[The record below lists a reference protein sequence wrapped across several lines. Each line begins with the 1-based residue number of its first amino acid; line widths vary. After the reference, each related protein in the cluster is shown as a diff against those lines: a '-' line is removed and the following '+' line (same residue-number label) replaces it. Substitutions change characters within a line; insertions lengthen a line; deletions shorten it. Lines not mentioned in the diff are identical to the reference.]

1 MLDPL
6 RIAVVI
12 ASAVAYALSFP
23 PVGLGPLVLVAV
35 GGLIWALKGC
45 SQGMA
50 FVCGLVWGVL
60 AFGIGLS
67 WFWNIFHVMALPLWG
82 VLALFPAVFGALVA
96 LARQRGLQGV
106 KLALYIALA
115 WTGTDFV
122 RCEIMPLRLP
132 WLHVGLALEPWPL
145 VSWIGVYGLGFVAVS
160 LVAAAS
166 LRKWRVLVMVLAVL
180 GSAALFETRFFKA
193 PLIPV
198 AAVQAE
204 TAPLSTYLE
213 LSKQVPQGTQ
223 LIVWPE
229 YAVPKDIRQSPS
241 ELEAIQQ
248 IAASKNA
255 LIVFGT
261 QTRLEGVKW
270 QNTALTVDGNR
281 VIGEHGKNH
290 TVHLFEDG
298 ERGPTATAFETS
310 LGKIGT
316 PICFDCDFHDVVRR
330 MTADGA
336 EFFAVPSMDA
346 VSWGEKQHIQ
356 HSQLFRVRA
365 AENRRSMIVAA
376 SSGVSQIIDQN
387 GHATKSLGALKQ
399 GVLSGG
405 LTLNREL
412 TFFTRHG
419 WLTPWL
425 ALVALVIWTLWLKM
439 FKAVG

>member
-23 PVGLGPLVLVAV
+23 PVGLGPLVLVAL

-82 VLALFPAVFGALVA
+82 VLALFSAVFGALVA
-96 LARQRGLQGV
+96 LGRQRGLHGV

-115 WTGTDFV
+115 WTGTEFL
-122 RCEIMPLRLP
+122 RCELMPLRLP

-160 LVAAAS
+160 LVAAVS
-166 LRKWRVLVMVLAVL
+166 LRKWRVLVIVLAVL

-193 PLIPV
+193 PSIPV

-204 TAPLSTYLE
+204 SAQLSTYLE

-281 VIGEHGKNH
+281 VIGDHGKHH
-290 TVHLFEDG
+290 TVHLFDDG
-298 ERGPTATAFETS
+298 ERGPTATAFETP

-336 EFFAVPSMDA
+336 DFFAVPSMDA

-356 HSQLFRVRA
+356 HSQIFRVRA
-365 AENRRSMIVAA
+365 AENRRCFVVAA
-376 SSGVSQIIDQN
+376 SSGVSQIIDPN

-399 GVLSGG
+399 GVISGS
-405 LTLNREL
+405 LTRNREL
-412 TFFTRHG
+412 TFFTRYG

-425 ALVALVIWTLWLKM
+425 ALVALVIWTVWLRT
-439 FKAVG
+439 FKGVG